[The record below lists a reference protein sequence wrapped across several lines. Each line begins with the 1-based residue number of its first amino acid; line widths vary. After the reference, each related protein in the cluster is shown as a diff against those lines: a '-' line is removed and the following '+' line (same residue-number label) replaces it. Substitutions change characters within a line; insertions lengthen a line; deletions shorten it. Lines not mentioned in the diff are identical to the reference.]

1 MPEIWLN
8 YGKNEVVLDI
18 MAENLD
24 EKIEFEQPVL
34 DDSAINDNL
43 EGLDLSKPTE
53 IVIQNYTASIQKIL
67 GKLYEKCDI
76 KSFSKPKLLV
86 DKTNLPQIK
95 ANNPDTV
102 SINEFEEQEL
112 SNSNL
117 VFLGE
122 VQFDGLFGYE
132 TISTRI
138 LRKFGAEKM
147 LEAFSHRSGDTP
159 NPGTDTPSM
168 NDAKKFADTFE
179 VSCIEL
185 TANKKGISGLQVGH
199 PSKTS
204 SISQTLLKST
214 GTFEEK
220 FRTMIVSTG
229 KDASNQTLSSSLNS
243 VWNFYT
249 SIKNQG
255 LIILVAE
262 CMGGL
267 GSETFQKL
275 IDGRITPEKIKNA
288 SKYEDGMENLMYMSE
303 VQKNSQ
309 IALASILPE
318 LYVKKLGMIP
328 LDGIKKSMDYILKN
342 QGPRQK
348 VQVIEDGARTLLR
361 PN

>member
-8 YGKNEVVLDI
+8 YGQNEVVLDI

-24 EKIEFEQPVL
+24 EKIEFEQPVI
-34 DDSAINDNL
+34 DDSTINENIQ
-43 EGLDLSKPTE
+43 GLDLSKPTE
-53 IVIQNYTASIQKIL
+53 IVIQNYAPSVQKIL
-67 GKLYEKCDI
+67 GKIYEKCEI

-86 DKTNLPQIK
+86 DKRNLPQIK
-95 ANNPDTV
+95 VNNPDTV
-102 SINEFEEQEL
+102 SINEFEEQDL

-132 TISTRI
+132 TVATRL

-147 LEAFSHRSGDTP
+147 LEAFSHRSGNIP
-159 NPGTDTPSM
+159 NPGTDSPSLD
-168 NDAKKFADTFE
+168 DAKKFTDTFE
-179 VSCIEL
+179 ISCIEI
-185 TANKKGISGLQVGH
+185 TANKKGISGIQIGH

-204 SISQTLLKST
+204 SISQILLKSAT
-214 GTFEEK
+214 TFEEK
-220 FRTMIVSTG
+220 FRTMIISTG
-229 KDASNQTLSSSLNS
+229 RDASNQTLSSSLNS
-243 VWNFYT
+243 VWNFHT

-255 LIILVAE
+255 LVILVAE

-288 SKYEDGMENLMYMSE
+288 SKYEDGMENLLYLSE
-303 VQKNSQ
+303 IQKNFQ
-309 IALASILPE
+309 IVLTSILPE
-318 LYVKKLGMIP
+318 LYVKKLGVIP
-328 LDGIKKSMDYILKN
+328 VDGIKKSMDYILKN

-361 PN
+361 EN

>member
-8 YGKNEVVLDI
+8 YGQNEVVLDL

-24 EKIEFEQPVL
+24 KQIQFEQPVI
-34 DDSAINDNL
+34 DDSSINDNL

-53 IVIQNYTASIQKIL
+53 IVIQNYTSSVQKIL
-67 GKLYEKCDI
+67 GKIYEKCDI

-86 DKTNLPQIK
+86 DKRNLPQIK
-95 ANNPDTV
+95 SRNPDTV
-102 SINEFEEQEL
+102 SINEFEEHEL

-117 VFLGE
+117 VFIGE

-132 TISTRI
+132 TVATR
-138 LRKFGAEKM
+138 LFRKFGVEKM
-147 LEAFSHRSGDTP
+147 LDAFSHRLGDTP
-159 NPGTDTPSM
+159 NPGKNSPSM
-168 NDAKKFADTFE
+168 NYAKKFTDGFE
-179 VSCIEL
+179 VSCIEI
-185 TANKKGISGLQVGH
+185 TANKKGISGLRVGH
-199 PSKTS
+199 PNKTL
-204 SISQTLLKST
+204 SISQTLLKSAA
-214 GTFEEK
+214 TFEEK
-220 FRTMIVSTG
+220 FRTMIISTG

-243 VWNFYT
+243 IWNFHT

-255 LIILVAE
+255 LVILVAE

-275 IDGRITPEKIKNA
+275 IDGRITPEKVKNS
-288 SKYEDGMENLMYMSE
+288 SKYEEGMENLLYLSE
-303 VQKNSQ
+303 IQKRFQ
-309 IALASILPE
+309 VVITSILPE
-318 LYVKKLGMIP
+318 LYIKKLGMIP

-361 PN
+361 KN

>member
-8 YGKNEVVLDI
+8 YGQNEVVLDI
-18 MAENLD
+18 QAENLD
-24 EKIEFEQPVL
+24 ERIEFEQPVL
-34 DDSAINDNL
+34 DDSTINENL
-43 EGLDLSKPTE
+43 DGLDLSKPTE
-53 IVIQNYTASIQKIL
+53 IVIQNYTPSVQKIL
-67 GKLYEKCDI
+67 GKIYEKCDI

-86 DKTNLPQIK
+86 NKTNLPQIK

-132 TISTRI
+132 TIATRL

-147 LEAFSHRSGDTP
+147 LDAFSHRSGDIP
-159 NPGTDTPSM
+159 HPGQDSPSL

-214 GTFEEK
+214 KTFEEK
-220 FRTMIVSTG
+220 FRTMIISTG

-243 VWNFYT
+243 VWNFHT

-255 LIILVAE
+255 LIVLTAE
-262 CMGGL
+262 CMAGL

-275 IDGRITPEKIKNA
+275 IDGRITPEKIKNT
-288 SKYEDGMENLMYMSE
+288 SKYENGMENVLYLSE
-303 VQKNSQ
+303 IQKTIQ
-309 IALASILPE
+309 IALISILPE
-318 LYVKKLGMIP
+318 LYAKKLGMIP
-328 LDGIKKSMDYILKN
+328 IDGVKKSMDYILKN